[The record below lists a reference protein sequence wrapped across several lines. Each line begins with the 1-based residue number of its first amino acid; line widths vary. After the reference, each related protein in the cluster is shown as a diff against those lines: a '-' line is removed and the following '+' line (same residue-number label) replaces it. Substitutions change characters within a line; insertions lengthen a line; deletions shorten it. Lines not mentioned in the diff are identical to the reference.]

1 MPDDAL
7 PPASCSEP
15 WAAVA
20 GDESAH
26 KFPAGCG
33 VSLCGRHPA
42 DRATGPVSSLDPKL
56 QAGADKLPH
65 LPYCPRCRESN
76 ERRWLLAY
84 PRGGVT

>member
-26 KFPAGCG
+26 KFPAGRDAA
-33 VSLCGRHPA
+33 LCGLAGPPLGPA
-42 DRATGPVSSLDPKL
+42 SNGVPSVRAGRLYRKL
-56 QAGADKLPH
+56 
-65 LPYCPRCRESN
+65 CPRCRELN
-76 ERRWLLAY
+76 GRRWLLAY